1 MNEMNRKK
9 LYIWRL
15 AAFLADQDMTLS
27 GDEWAEQLNRNDFL
41 TRYGTQYEGK
51 RGIYTLIRETWK
63 WVKEDLA
70 LDAEADKVARAFVKP
85 DGSYAYQ

>member
-9 LYIWRL
+9 LYIWCL
-15 AAFLADQDMTLS
+15 AAFLADQDMTMS
-27 GDEWAEQLNRNDFL
+27 GDELAEHLNRNDFL
-41 TRYGTQYEGK
+41 TGYGTQYEGK

>member
-15 AAFLADQDMTLS
+15 AAFLADQDMTMS
-27 GDEWAEQLNRNDFL
+27 GDELAEHLNRNDFL
-41 TRYGTQYEGK
+41 TGYGTQYEGK
-51 RGIYTLIRETWK
+51 RGIYTLIREAWK

>member
-15 AAFLADQDMTLS
+15 AAFLADQDMTMS
-27 GDEWAEQLNRNDFL
+27 GDELAEHLNRNDFL
-41 TRYGTQYEGK
+41 TGYGTQYEGK